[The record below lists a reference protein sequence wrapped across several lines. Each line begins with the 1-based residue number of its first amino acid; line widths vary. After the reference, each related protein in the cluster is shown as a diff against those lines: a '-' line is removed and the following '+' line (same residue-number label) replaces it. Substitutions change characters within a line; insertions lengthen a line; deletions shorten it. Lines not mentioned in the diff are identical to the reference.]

1 MRKDL
6 LKATFVLLCFF
17 SSVSLLN
24 AQNVKLT
31 EVEYHGT
38 GCYRIEMPM
47 GTVYF
52 EKDNGV
58 SGFKSFIELLAG
70 HNVIRLVALGAQ
82 GLVNIDHFAFFSEEL

>member
-1 MRKDL
+1 MCKDFV
-6 LKATFVLLCFF
+6 KTTFVILCFF
-17 SSVSLLN
+17 FSSGLLK

-58 SGFKSFIELLAG
+58 SGFKSFIDPEGNDWIASYMEPG
-70 HNVIRLVALGAQ
+70 PNGDFVASPI
-82 GLVNIDHFAFFSEEL
+82 V